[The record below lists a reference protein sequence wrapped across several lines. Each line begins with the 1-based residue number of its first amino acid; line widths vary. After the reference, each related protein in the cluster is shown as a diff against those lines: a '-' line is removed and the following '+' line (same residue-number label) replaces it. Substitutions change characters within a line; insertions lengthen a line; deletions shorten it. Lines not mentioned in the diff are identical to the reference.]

1 MSRPIFDVFSCY
13 PRMRRISNSVR
24 GIAGVVAKPGESRG
38 YEEKAWLLLGV
49 WRSKEGSPKATRVP
63 LCSQTSLKFADHT
76 DNVSVPLIRNHKKTG
91 ATR

>member
-49 WRSKEGSPKATRVP
+49 WRSKEGSPNATSDP
-63 LCSQTSLKFADHT
+63 LRSSLEG
-76 DNVSVPLIRNHKKTG
+76 SVRLANMSEVRRSH
-91 ATR
+91 